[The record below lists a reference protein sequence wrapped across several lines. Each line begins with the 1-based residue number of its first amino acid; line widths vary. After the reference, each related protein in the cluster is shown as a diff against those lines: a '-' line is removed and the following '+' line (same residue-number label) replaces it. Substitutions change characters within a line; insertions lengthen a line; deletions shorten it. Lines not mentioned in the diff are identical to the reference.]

1 MKGWQI
7 VMLAIH
13 DHVLGIRRRAVYR
26 WEQHGKGGPHQWV
39 FKGLQ

>member
-13 DHVLGIRRRAVYR
+13 DHVLGIRRREVYR
-26 WEQHGKGGPHQWV
+26 WEQGEWV